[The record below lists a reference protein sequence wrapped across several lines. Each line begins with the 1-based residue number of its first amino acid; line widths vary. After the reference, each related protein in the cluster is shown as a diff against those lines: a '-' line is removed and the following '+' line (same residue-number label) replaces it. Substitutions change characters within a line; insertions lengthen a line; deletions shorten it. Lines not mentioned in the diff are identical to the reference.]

1 MLCMQR
7 ATAKP
12 ATQPY
17 AILGVWEFFLF
28 TRSEIGIF
36 RPYLQA
42 QFLQWSLSN
51 ITRIAAPH
59 IIAQTQTSS
68 EKSKKRNFEGVSRW
82 IPNKSTFT
90 STTTLTRDQDAIYY
104 CQNQIKMIVVASS
117 HPFINCHRIDLIISA
132 HIQYTLH
139 DVVFVVVSISLIH
152 AHRRH
157 THTKTRIG

>member
-1 MLCMQR
+1 MHAACDR
-7 ATAKP
+7 KTG
-12 ATQPY
+12 Y
-17 AILGVWEFFLF
+17 AAICHFGRL
-28 TRSEIGIF
+28 GIF
-36 RPYLQA
+36 PFYPKWNWNFSTVLQA
-42 QFLQWSLSN
+42 QSLQWSLSN

-139 DVVFVVVSISLIH
+139 DDVVISISLIH